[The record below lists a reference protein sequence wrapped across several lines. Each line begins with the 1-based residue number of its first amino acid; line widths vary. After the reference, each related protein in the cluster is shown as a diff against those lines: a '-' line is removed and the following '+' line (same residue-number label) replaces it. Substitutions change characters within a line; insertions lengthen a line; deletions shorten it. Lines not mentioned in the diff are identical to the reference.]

1 MKLENLLQE
10 REVIGSYVVSDML
23 YTEFNCIIQ
32 QDSTDIGNAL
42 EDTLHRILESG
53 GDAEDVL
60 SIMHAYVPENLEE
73 LEDYYISIDLGYVV
87 PGDMILFRKNEAS

>member
-10 REVIGSYVVSDML
+10 GEVIGSYIMSDML

>member
-73 LEDYYISIDLGYVV
+73 LEDYYISIDWGYVI

>member
-10 REVIGSYVVSDML
+10 GEVIGSYIMSDML

-42 EDTLHRILESG
+42 EDTLHRILEAG
-53 GDAEDVL
+53 GDT
-60 SIMHAYVPENLEE
+60 
-73 LEDYYISIDLGYVV
+73 
-87 PGDMILFRKNEAS
+87 

>member
-1 MKLENLLQE
+1 MKLENLLE
-10 REVIGSYVVSDML
+10 KGEVIGSYVVSDMP

-42 EDTLHRILESG
+42 ENTLHRILDAG

-60 SIMHAYVPENLEE
+60 SIMHAYVPENLDE
-73 LEDYYISIDLGYVV
+73 LEDYYIPIDLGYVI

>member
-10 REVIGSYVVSDML
+10 GEVIGSYIMSDML

-42 EDTLHRILESG
+42 EDTLHRILEAG
-53 GDAEDVL
+53 GDTEDVL
-60 SIMHAYVPENLEE
+60 FIMHAYVPENLDE
-73 LEDYYISIDLGYVV
+73 LEDYYISIDLGYVI
-87 PGDMILFRKNEAS
+87 PGDMISFRKDEAS

>member
-10 REVIGSYVVSDML
+10 GEVIGSYVVSDML

-42 EDTLHRILESG
+42 EDTLHRILEAG
-53 GDAEDVL
+53 GDTEDVL
-60 SIMHAYVPENLEE
+60 SIMHAYVPENLDE
-73 LEDYYISIDLGYVV
+73 LEDYYISIDLGYVI
-87 PGDMILFRKNEAS
+87 PGDMISFRKNEAS